1 MSRYTHQRSYRTM
14 IDVVGPRRSGN
25 RPRRRRWVKR
35 LMLLGVIYWVGT
47 GLFGSDEDSVT
58 NEERALSEPND
69 AMAPRTLGLP
79 NYLLAEMTPWKLES
93 VLKERVVLSTPVT
106 TKPEAANPAQA
117 PVARKLSAPKF
128 PHRDPELSLKL
139 QRLLEDYRVPEGAV
153 VVLDTQ
159 SGEVVGLAGVRN
171 SRKDLSVAFE
181 AKWPAASLFK
191 TVTASALLK
200 AGKNPSKGCYDVGY
214 RRINKRDLRKSSGR
228 TCADLTLA
236 YGRSYNI
243 HFGQWAKRWLNTESL
258 EAEAR
263 NLGFGAKSW
272 VPGHRAGPIDLPEA
286 TVDFAN
292 TAAGFGDAPMSP
304 YQAALISSAI
314 GNGGKVKVRDH
325 TSGALKESRRLFSTS
340 VAGKLQTAMK
350 ATVARGSARKAFR
363 AHGKPALGS
372 GGAAGKTGSLMAD
385 GHDLTWFSG
394 FAPANEPR
402 YSVAVMIANDPTWH
416 VKAPYVAREALRSAL
431 FDHTPYRPTHLIAS
445 R

>member
-1 MSRYTHQRSYRTM
+1 MSRYTHKRSYRTM
-14 IDVVGPRRSGN
+14 IDVVGNGRAPRGRRL
-25 RPRRRRWVKR
+25 RPGVKR
-35 LMLLGVIYWVGT
+35 LVFIGVL
-47 GLFGSDEDSVT
+47 LFGLSALWPDVELAEPAQESKT
-58 NEERALSEPND
+58 ALSLEASKPASD
-69 AMAPRTLGLP
+69 VLP
-79 NYLLAEMTPWKLES
+79 NYLLAEMTPWRLPSLANAPIVTPKA
-93 VLKERVVLSTPVT
+93 RVQ
-106 TKPEAANPAQA
+106 K
-117 PVARKLSAPKF
+117 VASSAPGY

-200 AGKNPSKGCYDVGY
+200 AGKTPTKSCYNVGY
-214 RRINKRDLRKSSGR
+214 RRINQSDLKRSGGR

-243 HFGQWAKRWLNTESL
+243 HFGQWAKRWLSPSKL
-258 EAEAR
+258 EEEAR

-272 VPGHRAGPIDLPEA
+272 VPGHKAAALDLPEA

-292 TAAGFGDAPMSP
+292 TAAGFGDAAMSP
-304 YQAALISSAI
+304 YQAAMISTAI
-314 GNGGKVKVRDH
+314 GNAGKVKVRNH
-325 TSGALKESRRLFSTS
+325 RTGELKETRRLFSTA
-340 VAGKLQTAMK
+340 VAAKLHDAMK
-350 ATVARGSARKAFR
+350 ATVTRGSARKAFK

-431 FDHTPYRPTHLIAS
+431 FEHTPYRPTHLIAS